1 MEWVIPIDSGAPHSP
16 GYLDG
21 YTDATAVFIA
31 ASCDDPLAQTLA
43 NAMGIA
49 YLRPGST
56 EGVVDLSCNRG
67 APRRGNRDRLTLS
80 SLGER
85 LGLWSKLSH

>member
-1 MEWVIPIDSGAPHSP
+1 MKWVIPTWGLNPP

-56 EGVVDLSCNRG
+56 EGVGDLSDVEEIATGWRSVHLVNVWVG
-67 APRRGNRDRLTLS
+67 FM
-80 SLGER
+80 
-85 LGLWSKLSH
+85 K